1 MTIVLPEQKV
11 DITKPV
17 TGVSVYDK
25 IYAKDYNKTLEA
37 TRAGIAQ
44 EFDALAKEMEG
55 MAGMMTQELGRKLD
69 LKNHAVHLSL
79 GQSGPPLS
87 SL

>member
-1 MTIVLPEQKV
+1 MLEEQKEV
-11 DITKPV
+11 RCCQTE
-17 TGVSVYDK
+17 TSTAGERVSPS
-25 IYAKDYNKTLEA
+25 
-37 TRAGIAQ
+37 RGR
-44 EFDALAKEMEG
+44 G